1 MLQRV
6 AAPQS
11 LPLRH
16 YRAWSLANNV
26 ENLAT
31 RAKRV
36 YGLSYE
42 ARAGTPNLDGKA
54 LSDANCRST
63 RSGRVTVRLQCPR
76 PDPGRRPRYLRAAP
90 QRSPSQQ
97 LTGQLSL

>member
-1 MLQRV
+1 MLAATKVLAAANGEDLMTVDMDEWMLQRV

-16 YRAWSLANNV
+16 CPAGSLANNV

-36 YGLSYE
+36 YGL
-42 ARAGTPNLDGKA
+42 R
-54 LSDANCRST
+54 
-63 RSGRVTVRLQCPR
+63 
-76 PDPGRRPRYLRAAP
+76 
-90 QRSPSQQ
+90 
-97 LTGQLSL
+97 